1 MALAACSISTRLGDL
16 SKASAVLPIGHVVD
30 QGDLTER
37 ERERELDKYASPV
50 PI

>member
-1 MALAACSISTRLGDL
+1 MALAACSISTPLGDL
-16 SKASAVLPIGHVVD
+16 EKAPTIAHF
-30 QGDLTER
+30 DLTER